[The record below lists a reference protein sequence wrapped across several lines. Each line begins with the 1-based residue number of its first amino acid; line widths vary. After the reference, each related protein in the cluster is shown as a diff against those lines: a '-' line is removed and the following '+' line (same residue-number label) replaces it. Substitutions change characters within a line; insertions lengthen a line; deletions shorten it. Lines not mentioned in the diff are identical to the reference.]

1 MLEAMPSAERHESP
15 IPEASRSRRRA
26 VVLVG
31 GPVAPYS
38 RALRIARALAAEGID
53 VEIAAIAAPGLP
65 DREAVS
71 PNAQGLARTAGPP
84 PGGSS
89 GAIELRRYRPA
100 GPWRFLGASEGASG
114 AAVRSGASAVAVA
127 RRGSRRV
134 PMAAARSLLRVIAR
148 PVLTLR
154 RWLLWPHAV
163 RGWWATLARELAP
176 ADIYHACGALAI
188 VPALAARQRAP
199 IGPGG
204 GPARVIYD
212 AIDDIAG
219 SNDTMAMPEP
229 IRRRI
234 ARRER
239 DWARQADGI
248 VTVNDALARRLATR
262 YGRTDPILVVPNY
275 PAKTQGDVPVRTS
288 DLLRDAAGL
297 DGATRVVLF
306 QGRLGPGLGL
316 EAAAEA
322 VLTAPGAALV
332 LLGFGRGVAE
342 AQARDRDPRTAGRHV
357 TLPAVPSDE
366 LLTWTAS
373 ADVMLIPLP
382 PDSPNQRA
390 ATPNKFWE
398 ALAVGLPV
406 VVVRGLDEM
415 ARLVE
420 AHDLGAV
427 AASGSA
433 EDLGAAVRS
442 VLDRLAIDGPA
453 WRDRIAKTSAQRFG
467 WAAAE
472 TSYQALVRRLSP
484 VDRSAPG

>member
-1 MLEAMPSAERHESP
+1 MQAAPSAVRREST
-15 IPEASRSRRRA
+15 IGDASRPYPRA

-38 RALRIARALAAEGID
+38 RALRIARALAAEGFG

-71 PNAQGLARTAGPP
+71 PDAQDLARAPGSPHGRGP
-84 PGGSS
+84 GT
-89 GAIELRRYRPA
+89 IELRRYRPA

-114 AAVRSGASAVAVA
+114 AAVRSAASAVAVA
-127 RRGSRRV
+127 HDGSRRGS
-134 PMAAARSLLRVIAR
+134 MAAARSLLRVAAR

-154 RWLLWPHAV
+154 RWIFWPHAV

-188 VPALAARQRAP
+188 HPALAARQRAP

-219 SNDTMAMPEP
+219 SNETMALPEP

-239 DWARQADGI
+239 DWARQADAI
-248 VTVNDALARRLATR
+248 VTVNETLARRLTSR

-275 PAKTQGDVPVRTS
+275 PATRRADGLATPS
-288 DLLRDAAGL
+288 NLLRDAAGL

-316 EAAAEA
+316 ETAAEA
-322 VLTAPGAALV
+322 VLAVPDTALV
-332 LLGFGRGVAE
+332 LLGFGRGVAD
-342 AQARDRDPRTAGRHV
+342 AQARDRDPRTFGRHV
-357 TLPAVPSDE
+357 TLPAVPPDE
-366 LLTWTAS
+366 LLAWTAG
-373 ADVMLIPLP
+373 ADVMVIPLP

-427 AASGSA
+427 ARSGSA
-433 EDLGAAVRS
+433 EDLSAALTS
-442 VLDRLAIDGPA
+442 VLDRLATDGPA
-453 WRDRIAKTSAQRFG
+453 WRDRIAGTSAERFS

-472 TSYQALVRRLSP
+472 TSYRDLVRRLMSI
-484 VDRSAPG
+484 DRAAPG

>member
-1 MLEAMPSAERHESP
+1 M
-15 IPEASRSRRRA
+15 PEASRSRPRA

-38 RALRIARALAAEGID
+38 RALRIARALAAEGFG

-65 DREAVS
+65 DRETVS
-71 PNAQGLARTAGPP
+71 PYAQGLARAPGAPHVGGAGT
-84 PGGSS
+84 
-89 GAIELRRYRPA
+89 IELRRYRPA

-127 RRGSRRV
+127 RGGSGRV
-134 PMAAARSLLRVIAR
+134 STDAARSLLRVAAR

-154 RWLLWPHAV
+154 RWIFWPHAV

-176 ADIYHACGALAI
+176 ADLYHAFGALAI
-188 VPALAARQRAP
+188 QPALAARKGAP

-219 SNDTMAMPEP
+219 SNETMALPGP

-239 DWARQADGI
+239 EWARQADAI
-248 VTVNDALARRLATR
+248 VTVNDTLARRLTSR
-262 YGRTDPILVVPNY
+262 FGRTDPILVVPNY
-275 PAKTQGDVPVRTS
+275 PATRHADGLGTPS
-288 DLLRDAAGL
+288 NLLRDAAGL
-297 DGATRVVLF
+297 DEATRVVLF

-316 EAAAEA
+316 ETAAEA
-322 VLTAPGAALV
+322 VLAVPGAALV
-332 LLGFGRGVAE
+332 LLGFGRGVAD

-357 TLPAVPSDE
+357 TLPAVPPDE
-366 LLTWTAS
+366 LLGWTAS

-420 AHDLGAV
+420 EHDLGAV
-427 AASGSA
+427 ATSGSA
-433 EDLGAAVRS
+433 EDLAAAITS
-442 VLDRLAIDGPA
+442 VLDRLTIDGPA
-453 WRDRIAKTSAQRFG
+453 WRDRITKTSAERFS

-472 TSYQALVRRLSP
+472 TSYQDLVRQLTP
-484 VDRSAPG
+484 IDRPAPG

>member
-1 MLEAMPSAERHESP
+1 
-15 IPEASRSRRRA
+15 
-26 VVLVG
+26 
-31 GPVAPYS
+31 
-38 RALRIARALAAEGID
+38 LRIARALAAEGFG
-53 VEIAAIAAPGLP
+53 VEIAAMAAPGLP

-71 PNAQGLARTAGPP
+71 SDRQDRARTPGSR
-84 PGGSS
+84 PGGGS
-89 GAIELRRYRPA
+89 GTIELRRYRSA
-100 GPWRFLGASEGASG
+100 GPWRFLGASEGTSG
-114 AAVRSGASAVAVA
+114 AAVRSGASTVAVA
-127 RRGSRRV
+127 RDGSRRV
-134 PMAAARSLLRVIAR
+134 PLATGRSLVRVVAR
-148 PVLTLR
+148 PVLIVR

-163 RGWWATLARELAP
+163 RGWWAALARELAP
-176 ADIYHACGALAI
+176 ADLYHACGALTI
-188 VPALAARQRAP
+188 LPALAARRRAP
-199 IGPGG
+199 IGPAG

-219 SNDTMAMPEP
+219 SNETMAMPEP

-239 DWARQADGI
+239 EWAGQADAI

-275 PAKTQGDVPVRTS
+275 PAATQGGTPVATS
-288 DLLRDAAGL
+288 NLLRDAAGL
-297 DGATRVVLF
+297 DGAMRVVLF

-316 EAAAEA
+316 ETAAEA
-322 VLTAPGAALV
+322 VLAVPGAALV

-357 TLPAVPSDE
+357 TLPAVPPDQ
-366 LLTWTAS
+366 LLGWTAS

-420 AHDLGAV
+420 ADDLGAV
-427 AASGSA
+427 APSGSA
-433 EDLGAAVRS
+433 EDLAAAIKS
-442 VLDRLAIDGPA
+442 VLDRLAAEGPA
-453 WRDRIAKTSAQRFG
+453 WRHRIATTSAERFS

-472 TSYQALVRRLSP
+472 TGYRALVRRLSP
-484 VDRSAPG
+484 IDRSAPG